1 MAIGSCIIY
10 LQLFRREVIYLPEES
25 TSTSAP
31 TVVSKNDSNILAA
44 ISYLWILSIV
54 MLFVKKDDD
63 FVVFHAKQGT
73 VLFGAWAVVA
83 IVGIPFLFLGPL
95 ILLIDLVIFIAVII
109 GFIQAISGKR
119 YKMPVVS
126 NLAEKINI

>member
-1 MAIGSCIIY
+1 M
-10 LQLFRREVIYLPEES
+10 PEES
-25 TSTSAP
+25 TPTEAPASAP
-31 TVVSKNDSNILAA
+31 KSDSNLLAA

-73 VLFGAWAVVA
+73 VLFGALTVVA
-83 IVGIPFLFLGPL
+83 IAGIPFLFLGPL
-95 ILLIDLVIFIAVII
+95 VLLVDLVIFIAVII

-119 YKMPVVS
+119 YKIPIVS

>member
-1 MAIGSCIIY
+1 M
-10 LQLFRREVIYLPEES
+10 PEES